1 MTEADATN
9 GARRGEDEHRRR
21 ADEQPARDRPVR
33 RGARHSGDRSAPV
46 VPLPPRWEWS
56 FEVDGALAL
65 DRDDASTEPDEPSL
79 AVLKRLERSVSVPR
93 MPQASRQALPA
104 PRRRETLET
113 SRRARR
119 LVGLAS
125 LAVVALVTL
134 LLTAF
139 GTGRGAGLDVAAPA
153 PAVRLLPA
161 GPPRPQVVAFRGPLR
176 IELPVAQ
183 SHVTAIGYHAASDG
197 ALALEPVGRQVN
209 EGAFTRLA
217 NWVLG
222 RSSGRLRYFQLP
234 GGEGPGTAVLNVG
247 AAPGTDVYSP
257 VDGTV
262 VGLTPNIVN
271 GKRYGARIDIQPTN
285 APSLVVAVTHVAP
298 DDWLSVGSSV
308 TATTTKLGA
317 VVDFS
322 AVERQALARY
332 TQDAGNHV
340 SVQVYPTAATAVP

>member
-1 MTEADATN
+1 MRARTVATV
-9 GARRGEDEHRRR
+9 
-21 ADEQPARDRPVR
+21 VR
-33 RGARHSGDRSAPV
+33 HHAGHSGDRSAPV
-46 VPLPPRWEWS
+46 SSLPARWEWS

-65 DRDDASTEPDEPSL
+65 DRDELWSEPAEP
-79 AVLKRLERSVSVPR
+79 AVPVLKRLERSVSVPR

-104 PRRRETLET
+104 RRRRQTVET

-139 GTGRGAGLDVAAPA
+139 GTGRGTGLDVAAPA

-197 ALALEPVGRQVN
+197 ALALEPVGRQAN
-209 EGAFTRLA
+209 EGALTRLA
-217 NWVLG
+217 NRIFG
-222 RSSGRLRYFQLP
+222 RGGGNLRYFQLP

-271 GKRYGARIDIQPTN
+271 GKPYGARIDIEPTS
-285 APSLVVAVTHVAP
+285 APSLVVSITHVAP

-308 TATTTKLGA
+308 SATTTKLGA

-322 AVERQALARY
+322 AVERQALSRY
-332 TQDAGNHV
+332 TQDAGNHA
-340 SVQVYPTAATAVP
+340 SVQVYPAAATDVP